1 MRTMRIHHLSC
12 GSMCPYGG
20 YLWDGVTP
28 GLGPATIVCH
38 CLLIEA
44 GSSLVLCSVLREARQ
59 QWVGL
64 IDGRAQ
70 LLVGQATAVIAT
82 WVLAIAATFVILKVL
97 DATMGLRVRRE
108 EEIQGLD
115 LSQHGEEGYIFI

>member
-1 MRTMRIHHLSC
+1 VS
-12 GSMCPYGG
+12 
-20 YLWDGVTP
+20 DGKP
-28 GLGPATIVCH
+28 
-38 CLLIEA
+38 
-44 GSSLVLCSVLREARQ
+44 
-59 QWVGL
+59 VGL

-70 LLVGQATAVIAT
+70 LLAGQAAAVVAT

-97 DATMGLRVRRE
+97 DATMGLRLRRE